1 MPVTRPRRALI
12 PRKTPRQA
20 RAHDTVAA
28 ILRAAAQVFSQVG
41 YAAGTTNRIAERA
54 GVSIGSLYEY
64 FPNKDALLVALVE
77 AHVRE
82 GEAVLLATA
91 ASAPVRSG
99 DLRAA
104 VRAFVEAM
112 VALHAQDVALHRV
125 LFEEAPLPRSVRR
138 LLVEVEAR
146 ITTHLTSVLAND
158 PSVTV
163 PDPARAAAM
172 TVQVVEA
179 LTHRFVLSDGDDP
192 EAFTDETVRLV
203 LRYLTASDGSD
214 AVSGR
219 RARARW
225 S

>member
-1 MPVTRPRRALI
+1 MPAIRPRRPLT
-12 PRKTPRQA
+12 PRKSPRQA

-64 FPNKDALLVALVE
+64 FPNKYALLVALVE

-82 GEAVLLATA
+82 GEAVLFATA
-91 ASAPVRSG
+91 AAAPVRSG
-99 DLRAA
+99 DLRTA

-112 VALHAQDVALHRV
+112 VALHARDVALHRV
-125 LFEEAPLPRSVRR
+125 LFEEAPLPRPVRR
-138 LLVEVEAR
+138 LLVAVETRVAS
-146 ITTHLTSVLAND
+146 HLTEFLAGH

-179 LTHRFVLSDGDDP
+179 LTHRFVLADGFDP
-192 EAFTDETVRLV
+192 DAFVDETVRLV
-203 LRYLTASDGSD
+203 LRYLTGTD
-214 AVSGR
+214 AEEAATPRRV
-219 RARARW
+219 RAR
-225 S
+225 SS

>member
-1 MPVTRPRRALI
+1 MPATRPRRPLA

-82 GEAVLLATA
+82 GEAALFATA
-91 ASAPVRSG
+91 DAAAVRSG
-99 DLRAA
+99 DLPTA

-112 VALHAQDVALHRV
+112 VALHARDVALHRV

-138 LLVEVEAR
+138 LLVGVESR
-146 ITTHLTSVLAND
+146 IVAHLTTFLAGH

-163 PDPARAAAM
+163 PDPARAAMM

-179 LTHRFVLSDGDDP
+179 LTHRFVLADGVDLD
-192 EAFTDETVRLV
+192 AFTDETVRLI
-203 LRYLTASDGSD
+203 LRYLTGSDG
-214 AVSGR
+214 AAAATPRRG
-219 RARARW
+219 RAR
-225 S
+225 SS